1 MEIPISLCLVIWTPS
16 STPGMGIGFT
26 KLRPTYQRVR
36 NQSPLEISLYLC
48 PPSLPGLECG
58 NCLLQ
63 WIYVAGNNWGKCDD
77 GTERVGCGP
86 QEQFRACADISIG
99 KGAAS
104 PPLRPMR
111 PVTKPTK
118 GSYITKVPVTKPD
131 EDDYATEEGVSD
143 TSSRYTGL
151 LIALITL
158 LFVVC
163 CLVALYLYHYHGER
177 IKKLL
182 RWPREKPTSTT
193 NSTTTLH
200 CDSNYSMNLNLSAP
214 VPPPRTKRLS
224 NQLPEISAA
233 DANVL
238 SGAEKGQY

>member
-1 MEIPISLCLVIWTPS
+1 M
-16 STPGMGIGFT
+16 
-26 KLRPTYQRVR
+26 
-36 NQSPLEISLYLC
+36 
-48 PPSLPGLECG
+48 
-58 NCLLQ
+58 Q

-86 QEQFRACADISIG
+86 QEQFRACSDVSIG

-118 GSYITKVPVTKPD
+118 GSYITKVPVTQPD
-131 EDDYATEEGVSD
+131 EDATGEEISD
-143 TSSRYTGL
+143 TSSRYIGV
-151 LIALITL
+151 LIAFITL

-163 CLVALYLYHYHGER
+163 CMVVLYVYHYHGER
-177 IKKLL
+177 IKNML
-182 RWPREKPTSTT
+182 RWRRDKSDSTT

-224 NQLPEISAA
+224 SNLPEINAA

-238 SGAEKGQY
+238 SGVEKGKF